1 MALTIIH
8 NNIEFGVGDKIKVFQ
23 KIIEGSKE
31 RSTIFEGQ
39 VISIR
44 GKQGNHSFVVRKIGS
59 GKIGI
64 EKIYPL
70 ESPTIEKVEVV
81 KNGRRGVKSAK
92 LFYIRNKPPK
102 EIEKIFSRNV
112 KRMHKTS

>member
-8 NNIEFGVGDKIKVFQ
+8 KNIEFGVGDKVKVFQ

-44 GKQGNHSFVVRKIGS
+44 GKKGNHSFVVRKIGS

-70 ESPTIEKVEVV
+70 ESPTIEKVEII
-81 KNGRRGVKSAK
+81 KHGSRGVKSAK
-92 LFYIRNKPPK
+92 LYYIRKKTVREIDKIYARDLRRNKK
-102 EIEKIFSRNV
+102 
-112 KRMHKTS
+112 